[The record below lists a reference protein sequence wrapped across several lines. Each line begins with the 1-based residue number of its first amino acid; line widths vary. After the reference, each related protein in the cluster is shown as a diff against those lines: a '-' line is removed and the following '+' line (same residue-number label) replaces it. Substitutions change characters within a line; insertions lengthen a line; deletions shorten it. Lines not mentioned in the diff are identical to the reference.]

1 MTNNGAAILK
11 MATTNTASLR
21 ERAIAQYHDLLLGDE
36 TLASRVFEKLHNAM
50 RANRLTYGDRPIS
63 VALRPHLLARSQFEA
78 HKVVAE

>member
-1 MTNNGAAILK
+1 MTNDGAALLK
-11 MATTNTASLR
+11 KATTNTASLR